1 MLLHR
6 SRRVAAGLTVCA
18 LAAGATACGSANDTG
33 SGTATARDYPNGRLS
48 IMAPADPGGGW
59 DETARALQDTV
70 RKSRLAKG
78 AEVYNVP
85 GAGGTIGLNQL
96 ATKRAG
102 DPNQL
107 MVMGLVMVG
116 AIEQNKAPTKL
127 SNVTPI
133 ASLTSEPEAIVVP
146 AKSKYQTLQQLVDD
160 LKADPSKVSFA
171 GGSAGGS
178 DHLLVGLLAKAAGV
192 AGSKV
197 KYVAYSGGG
206 EAKAAILSGS
216 VDAGVS
222 GPSEFADQI
231 KAGKMR
237 TLAVSTDAPITV
249 GGKPAPTIKEA
260 GYDVV
265 MTNWRGIV
273 APPKISATERDQI
286 VAWVTKVHDSP
297 EWKQNLRRFGWTDF
311 FRAGPRFDQ
320 FVKSETTR
328 VQAIVRDLGL
338 SS

>member
-6 SRRVAAGLTVCA
+6 VRRVAVGLSLCA
-18 LAAGATACGSANDTG
+18 VAATGASACSSANDAGSAATSDGYPTG
-33 SGTATARDYPNGRLS
+33 RVS

-70 RKSRLAKG
+70 RETRLAKG
-78 AEVYNVP
+78 ADVYNVP

-96 ATKRAG
+96 ATKRSG

-116 AIEQNKAPTKL
+116 AIEQNKARTNL
-127 SNVTPI
+127 SKVTPI
-133 ASLTSEPEAIVVP
+133 ASLTTEPEAIVVP

-160 LKADPSKVSFA
+160 LKADPATVSFA

-192 AGSKV
+192 PGSKV
-197 KYVAYSGGG
+197 KYVAYAGGG

-222 GPSEFADQI
+222 GVSEFADQV
-231 KAGKMR
+231 KVGKMR
-237 TLAVSTDAPITV
+237 VLAVSSAKPVPV
-249 GGKPAPTIKEA
+249 GGKPAPTIKDA
-260 GYDVV
+260 GYDVE
-265 MTNWRGIV
+265 MTNWRGLV
-273 APPKISATERDQI
+273 APPGISAAEREQI
-286 VAWVTKVHDSP
+286 VAWVEKLHASSAWR
-297 EWKQNLRRFGWTDF
+297 ENLQRFGWTDF
-311 FRAGPRFDQ
+311 FQVGSQFDQ
-320 FVKSETTR
+320 FVQSETTR
-328 VQAIVRDLGL
+328 VKPIVRDLGL
-338 SS
+338 TS

>member
-6 SRRVAAGLTVCA
+6 TRRAAVGLALCA
-18 LAAGATACGSANDTG
+18 LAGGATACGSAND
-33 SGTATARDYPNGRLS
+33 SGGASARDYPSGRLS

-59 DETARALQDTV
+59 DETARALQDTA
-70 RKSRLAKG
+70 RKSRLARG

-116 AIEQNKAPTKL
+116 AIEQNKAPTNL
-127 SNVTPI
+127 ANVTPI
-133 ASLTSEPEAIVVP
+133 ASLTNEPEAIVVP

-160 LKADPSKVSFA
+160 LKADPSQVSFA

-178 DHLLVGLLAKAAGV
+178 DHLLVGLLAEAAGV
-192 AGSKV
+192 PGSKV

-222 GPSEFADQI
+222 GPSEFTEQV

-237 TLAVSTDAPITV
+237 TLAVSTDTPITV
-249 GGKPAPTIKEA
+249 GGKPAPTIKDA

-265 MTNWRGIV
+265 MSNWRGLV
-273 APPKISATERDQI
+273 APPKISAAERDRI
-286 VAWVTKVHDSP
+286 VSWVTKLHASP
-297 EWKQNLRRFGWTDF
+297 EWKQNLERFGWTDF
-311 FRAGPRFDQ
+311 FQTGPKFDR

-338 SS
+338 AS

>member
-6 SRRVAAGLTVCA
+6 TRRVAVGMVMCGLAVGASACA
-18 LAAGATACGSANDTG
+18 SANDAG
-33 SGTATARDYPNGRLS
+33 SGAAESESYPKGRVS

-70 RKSRLAKG
+70 RKSRLASG
-78 AEVYNVP
+78 IQVYNVP

-96 ATKRAG
+96 ATKRSG

-116 AIEQNKAPTKL
+116 AIEQNKASTDL
-127 SNVTPI
+127 SKVTPI

-146 AKSKYQTLQQLVDD
+146 ATSKYQTLQQLVDD
-160 LKADPSKVSFA
+160 LKADPAKVSFA

-178 DHLLVGLLAKAAGV
+178 DHLLVGLLAKEAGV
-192 AGSKV
+192 PGSKV
-197 KYVAYSGGG
+197 KYVAYAGGG

-222 GPSEFADQI
+222 GVSEFADQV

-237 TLAVSTDAPITV
+237 TLAVSTAKPVPV
-249 GGKPAPTIKEA
+249 GGKPAPTIKDA
-260 GYDVV
+260 GYDVE
-265 MTNWRGIV
+265 MTNWRGLV
-273 APPKISATERDQI
+273 APPNISAADREQI
-286 VAWVTKVHDSP
+286 VAWVEKLHASR
-297 EWKQNLRRFGWTDF
+297 EWRRNLERFGWTDF
-311 FRAGPRFDQ
+311 FQAGSEFDRF
-320 FVKSETTR
+320 VESETTR

-338 SS
+338 AS

>member
-6 SRRVAAGLTVCA
+6 TRRVAAALCA
-18 LAAGATACGSANDTG
+18 AAVGATACGSANDTG
-33 SGTATARDYPNGRLS
+33 SGGAGARDYPNGRLS

-116 AIEQNKAPTKL
+116 AIEQNKAPTNL

-146 AKSKYQTLQQLVDD
+146 AKSKYRTLQQLVDD
-160 LKADPSKVSFA
+160 LKADPAQVSFA

-192 AGSKV
+192 PGSKV

-222 GPSEFADQI
+222 GPSEFADQV

-237 TLAVSTDAPITV
+237 TLAVSTDKPVTV
-249 GGKPAPTIKEA
+249 GGEPAPTIKDA

-273 APPKISATERDQI
+273 APPDITDAERDQI
-286 VAWVTKVHDSP
+286 ISWVKKLHATP
-297 EWKQNLRRFGWTDF
+297 EWKQNLERFGWTDF
-311 FRAGPRFDQ
+311 FRAGPQFDQ

-328 VQAIVRDLGL
+328 VRAIVRDLGL
-338 SS
+338 TS

>member
-6 SRRVAAGLTVCA
+6 ARRAAVGLVVCG
-18 LAAGATACGSANDTG
+18 LAVGASACESANDSG
-33 SGTATARDYPNGRLS
+33 SGAGKSESYPKGRVS

-70 RKSRLAKG
+70 RESRLADG
-78 AEVYNVP
+78 VDVYNVP

-96 ATKRAG
+96 ATKRSG
-102 DPNQL
+102 NPNQL

-116 AIEQNKAPTKL
+116 AIEQNKAPTDL
-127 SNVTPI
+127 SKVTPI
-133 ASLTSEPEAIVVP
+133 ASLTSEPELIVVP
-146 AKSKYQTLQQLVDD
+146 AKSRYRTLAQLVDD
-160 LKADPSKVSFA
+160 LKTDPAKVSFA

-192 AGSKV
+192 PGSKV

-222 GPSEFADQI
+222 GVSEFASQV

-237 TLAVSTDAPITV
+237 ALAVSTSKPVPV
-249 GGKPAPTIKEA
+249 GGKPVPTIKDA
-260 GYDVV
+260 GYDVE
-265 MTNWRGIV
+265 MTNWRGLV
-273 APPKISATERDQI
+273 APPNISAADREQI
-286 VAWVTKVHDSP
+286 VAWVEKLHASP
-297 EWKQNLRRFGWTDF
+297 QWRQNLERFGWTDF
-311 FRAGPRFDQ
+311 FQAGSEFDR

-338 SS
+338 VS

>member
-1 MLLHR
+1 
-6 SRRVAAGLTVCA
+6 
-18 LAAGATACGSANDTG
+18 
-33 SGTATARDYPNGRLS
+33 
-48 IMAPADPGGGW
+48 MAPADPGGGW

-70 RKSRLAKG
+70 RKGRLAKG
-78 AEVYNVP
+78 ADVYNVP

-96 ATKRAG
+96 ATKRSG

-116 AIEQNKAPTKL
+116 AIEQNKAPTDL
-127 SNVTPI
+127 SKVTPI

-146 AKSKYQTLQQLVDD
+146 AKSKYQTLGQLVDD

-192 AGSKV
+192 PGSKV

-222 GPSEFADQI
+222 GVSEFVDQV

-237 TLAVSTDAPITV
+237 TLAVSTAKPIPV
-249 GGKPAPTIKEA
+249 GGKSAPTIKDA
-260 GYDVV
+260 GYDVE

-273 APPKISATERDQI
+273 APPSISAAEREQI
-286 VAWVTKVHDSP
+286 VGWVKKLHASP
-297 EWKQNLRRFGWTDF
+297 QWRQTLERFGWSDF
-311 FRAGPRFDQ
+311 FQTGSEFDR

-338 SS
+338 AS

>member
-6 SRRVAAGLTVCA
+6 ARRVAAALVLSGLVA
-18 LAAGATACGSANDTG
+18 VGASACGSANDAAESKG
-33 SGTATARDYPNGRLS
+33 YPEGRVS

-70 RKSRLAKG
+70 RKSRLATG
-78 AEVYNVP
+78 VEVYNVP

-96 ATKRAG
+96 ATKRSG

-116 AIEQNKAPTKL
+116 AIEQNKAPTDL
-127 SNVTPI
+127 SKVTPI

-146 AKSKYQTLQQLVDD
+146 ATSKYQTLEQLVDD
-160 LKADPSKVSFA
+160 LKADPATVSFA

-192 AGSKV
+192 PGSEV

-222 GPSEFADQI
+222 GVSEFADQV

-237 TLAVSTDAPITV
+237 TLAVSTGKPVPV
-249 GGKPAPTIKEA
+249 GGKTAPTIKDA
-260 GYDVV
+260 GYDVE
-265 MTNWRGIV
+265 MTNWRGLV
-273 APPKISATERDQI
+273 APPNISAAEREQI
-286 VAWVTKVHDSP
+286 VAWVEKLHASP
-297 EWKQNLRRFGWTDF
+297 QWRQHLERFGWTDS
-311 FRAGPRFDQ
+311 FRAGSEFDQ

-338 SS
+338 TS

>member
-6 SRRVAAGLTVCA
+6 VRRVAVGLTLCGV
-18 LAAGATACGSANDTG
+18 AAGASACSSANDAG
-33 SGTATARDYPNGRLS
+33 SGTTSDGYPAGRVS

-59 DETARALQDTV
+59 DETARALQATV
-70 RKSRLAKG
+70 RKARLAEG

-96 ATKRAG
+96 ATKRSG
-102 DPNQL
+102 DPTQL

-116 AIEQNKAPTKL
+116 AIEQNDAPTDL
-127 SNVTPI
+127 SRVTPI

-146 AKSKYQTLQQLVDD
+146 AESKYRSLQQLVED
-160 LKADPSKVSFA
+160 LKANPADVSFA

-178 DHLLVGLLAKAAGV
+178 DHLLVGMLAKAAGV
-192 AGSKV
+192 PGSEV

-222 GPSEFADQI
+222 GVSEFAEQV

-237 TLAVSTDAPITV
+237 TLAVSTAEPVDV
-249 GGKPAPTIKEA
+249 GGKPAPTIKDA
-260 GYDVV
+260 GYDVEL
-265 MTNWRGIV
+265 TNWRGLV
-273 APPKISATERDQI
+273 APPDISAAEREQI
-286 VAWVTKVHDSP
+286 VAWVEKLHASP
-297 EWKQNLRRFGWTDF
+297 SWRENLERFGWTDF
-311 FRAGPRFDQ
+311 FQAGSEFDE
-320 FVKSETTR
+320 FVASETTR
-328 VQAIVRDLGL
+328 VRAIVRDLGL
-338 SS
+338 AS

>member
-6 SRRVAAGLTVCA
+6 TRRVAAGLALCA
-18 LAAGATACGSANDTG
+18 LAGGASACSSANDTG
-33 SGTATARDYPNGRLS
+33 SGATVRDYPDGRLS

-78 AEVYNVP
+78 ADVYNVP

-102 DPNQL
+102 DPQQL

-116 AIEQNKAPTKL
+116 AIEQNSAPTTL

-133 ASLTSEPEAIVVP
+133 ASLTSEPEVIVVP
-146 AKSKYQTLQQLVDD
+146 AKSKYRTLEQLVDD
-160 LKADPSKVSFA
+160 LKADPAEVSFA

-192 AGSKV
+192 PGAKV

-222 GPSEFADQI
+222 GVSELADQV

-237 TLAVSTDAPITV
+237 ALAVSTEEPVRV
-249 GGKPAPTIKEA
+249 GGKPAPTIRDA

-265 MTNWRGIV
+265 MTNWRGLV
-273 APPKISATERDQI
+273 APPELSAGERDRI
-286 VAWVTKVHDSP
+286 VAWVEKLHATP
-297 EWKQNLRRFGWTDF
+297 AWRQNVERFGWTDF
-311 FRAGPRFDQ
+311 FQAGPRFDA